1 MDDNEIFD
9 YIYYKKLIMDNFK
22 TFYERTKMMK
32 PSIKKTDALE
42 WWNNLKANQMT
53 KTKIEK
59 KEFLPIYSKSQYS
72 FQVDLTFIPQYKKQ
86 NDGYDILFTM
96 ININT
101 KFVYYYPMKNKELS
115 TLIEIFDK
123 LQDRTII
130 NSITGDGD
138 FDKTTFHKYCEEH
151 NIELFIVINDSHK
164 LGIINR
170 FHRTLKSKVN
180 KYFIATNSTR
190 WIDIMDII
198 INNYNTSYHS
208 SIKIA
213 PVKMNSLLEHEY
225 ILYKQNETEI
235 KKTDETEFKINDK
248 VRIRNAVNVF
258 DKKSLNAKFSNEIY
272 TVQEVLNNALIVE
285 YNNIQYRV
293 KKSDAIITK
302 SSNETKEEVNN
313 IKEAKIKHKID
324 KDLKKVGID
333 ENNEVVEKRVR
344 KPKVI
349 FDI

>member
-1 MDDNEIFD
+1 MDDSEIFD
-9 YIYYKKLIMDNFK
+9 YIYFKKLVMDNFK
-22 TFYERTKMMK
+22 TFYEKAKMMK
-32 PSIKKTDALE
+32 PSIKKIDALE

-101 KFVYYYPMKNKELS
+101 RFVYYYPMKNKELS

-130 NSITGDGD
+130 NSIAGDGD

-170 FHRTLKSKVN
+170 FHRTLKDKVN

-225 ILYKQNETEI
+225 ILYKQNQTKII
-235 KKTDETEFKINDK
+235 KTGETEFKINDK

-302 SSNETKEEVNN
+302 NSNETKEEVNN

-344 KPKVI
+344 KSKVI

>member
-1 MDDNEIFD
+1 
-9 YIYYKKLIMDNFK
+9 
-22 TFYERTKMMK
+22 
-32 PSIKKTDALE
+32 
-42 WWNNLKANQMT
+42 
-53 KTKIEK
+53 
-59 KEFLPIYSKSQYS
+59 
-72 FQVDLTFIPQYKKQ
+72 
-86 NDGYDILFTM
+86 
-96 ININT
+96 
-101 KFVYYYPMKNKELS
+101 
-115 TLIEIFDK
+115 
-123 LQDRTII
+123 
-130 NSITGDGD
+130 
-138 FDKTTFHKYCEEH
+138 
-151 NIELFIVINDSHK
+151 
-164 LGIINR
+164 
-170 FHRTLKSKVN
+170 
-180 KYFIATNSTR
+180 
-190 WIDIMDII
+190 MDII

-235 KKTDETEFKINDK
+235 KKTDETELKINDK
-248 VRIRNAVNVF
+248 VIIRNVVSTF

-313 IKEAKIKHKID
+313 IKVAKIKHKID